1 MRILTDKLRSIV
13 MKFQNIKE
21 TEKDLKASERE
32 KPMVG
37 IYKRMRDKLAKILFN
52 NTG

>member
-1 MRILTDKLRSIV
+1 

-32 KPMVG
+32 KPTVG
-37 IYKRMRDKLAKILFN
+37 IYKGMRDKLAKILLS